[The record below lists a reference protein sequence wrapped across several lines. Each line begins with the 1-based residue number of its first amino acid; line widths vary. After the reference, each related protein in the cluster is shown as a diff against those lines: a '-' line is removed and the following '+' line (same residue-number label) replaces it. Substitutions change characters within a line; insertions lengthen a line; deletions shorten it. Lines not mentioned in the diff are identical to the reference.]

1 MKTIYQF
8 ICAICVIC
16 GFCACE
22 DFLDTDN
29 LTMKDTSNFPVNETD
44 AFQMVNGIYSVMNR
58 NLADPEEDPFFIFD
72 IASDDRLGGG
82 SQSNIGAQGV
92 DRLMNAYVD
101 WMKPLWQ
108 QRYAGINRA
117 NNALE
122 TIDNVKE
129 WSSPDKKNQLL
140 CEIYFLRAWYY
151 FNLAQVF
158 NGVPL
163 VLSTEP
169 QNLPRSS
176 ADEVYAQIASDLK
189 ASIEAGPSTKY
200 PEFGIGRVS
209 KWAAEGMMARVWLF
223 YTGFYGK
230 SELPLVEGG
239 SISKSQV
246 VSWLEDCIQNS
257 GYGLVSDQ
265 RNLWPYTNPY
275 TAKDYP
281 YTNEPIIVK
290 TIVKTAAGTDSI
302 TGYKIK
308 DGINWETDENIE
320 SMFAIKMS
328 NKPGWS
334 ADSQLRHNRIVEFYN
349 PRKTTEAAFPFSVQ
363 GYSNGPVCWKLW
375 TDWAEDPDYAG
386 DYRRVGS
393 ICKRADE
400 IPGYKG
406 DPAKEVENTDLL
418 AKKYIGC
425 EAWNEDHSGRY
436 LSYGYYYGS
445 ENNRQTGL
453 TQSLVWLRFA
463 DVLLMHSELT
473 DGKTI
478 YNGKSGLNAVRQ
490 RAGLGDLPYSL
501 TLLKK
506 ERRYELCFEALR
518 WNDLRRWG
526 DVQELVKNQAGNP
539 ILNEGNPGEYA
550 FTNDFMQRYNETG
563 GGFFKIPEDQVI
575 LSEGVLEQNPGWGDG
590 TNWTK
595 GDLPYFKKK

>member
-1 MKTIYQF
+1 ML
-8 ICAICVIC
+8 CAGCD
-16 GFCACE
+16 
-22 DFLDTDN
+22 DFLDTEN
-29 LTMKDTSNFPVNETD
+29 LTMKDTSNFPINETD
-44 AFQMVNGIYSVMNR
+44 AVQMVNGIYSAMNR

-122 TIDNVKE
+122 TIDKVTE
-129 WSSPDKKNQLL
+129 WSSPEKKNQLL

-169 QNLPRSS
+169 QNLPRAT

-189 ASIEAGPSTKY
+189 ASIEAGPSMKY
-200 PEFGIGRVS
+200 PTFGDGRVS

-239 SISKSQV
+239 SISKAQV
-246 VSWLEDCIQNS
+246 ASWLEDCIQNS

-275 TAKDYP
+275 TGKDYK
-281 YTNEPIIVK
+281 YDIEN
-290 TIVKTAAGTDSI
+290 GL
-302 TGYKIK
+302 
-308 DGINWETDENIE
+308 NWETDENKE
-320 SMFAIKMS
+320 NMFAVKMS

-334 ADSQLRHNRIVEFYN
+334 ADAQLRHNRIVEFYGL
-349 PRKTTEAAFPFSVQ
+349 RKTTADAFPFSVQ
-363 GYSNGPVCWKLW
+363 GYSNGPVCEKLW
-375 TDWAEDPDYAG
+375 TDWAADPDYAG

-393 ICKRADE
+393 ICDRAVE
-400 IPGYKG
+400 IPNYKG
-406 DPAKEVENTDLL
+406 DPAKEVENTNLL

-425 EAWNEDHSGRY
+425 EAYDPETGQRM
-436 LSYGYYYGS
+436 LSYGYFYGS

-473 DGKTI
+473 DGKTV
-478 YNGKSGLNAVRQ
+478 YNGKSGLNAVRA
-490 RAGLGDLPYSL
+490 RAGLNDIAYSL
-501 TLLKK
+501 DNLKK

-526 DVQELVKNQAGNP
+526 DVEQKVKNQVGNK
-539 ILNEGNPGEYA
+539 ITNQGIPGEYA
-550 FTNDFMQRYNETG
+550 FTNDFMKRYSDTG
-563 GGFFKIPEDQVI
+563 GGFFKIPEDQVT

-590 TNWTK
+590 TTWAK
-595 GDLPYFKKK
+595 GDLPYKFK

>member
-1 MKTIYQF
+1 MEKKIKYIIASLF
-8 ICAICVIC
+8 CVML
-16 GFCACE
+16 FAACD

-29 LTMKDTSNFPVNETD
+29 LTMKDTSNFPLNETD
-44 AFQMVNGIYSVMNR
+44 AFQMVNGIYAVMNR

-122 TIDNVKE
+122 SIDKVANWTSENVK
-129 WSSPDKKNQLL
+129 KQYL

-151 FNLAQVF
+151 FNLVQVF

-169 QNLPRSS
+169 QNLPRST

-189 ASIEAGPSTKY
+189 NAIEIGPSTKY
-200 PEFGIGRVS
+200 PDFGEGRVS

-223 YTGFYGK
+223 YTGFYQK
-230 SELPLVEGG
+230 SELPLAEGG

-246 VSWLEDCIQNS
+246 VTWLEDCIQNS
-257 GYGLVSDQ
+257 GFGLVSDQ

-275 TAKDYP
+275 TAKDYL
-281 YTNEPIIVK
+281 YDQENNL
-290 TIVKTAAGTDSI
+290 
-302 TGYKIK
+302 
-308 DGINWETDENIE
+308 NWETDENKE

-328 NKPGWS
+328 NKAGWS
-334 ADSQLRHNRIVEFYN
+334 ADDHLRHNRIVEFYGL
-349 PRKTTEAAFPFSVQ
+349 RKTNESAFPFSVQ
-363 GYSNGPVCWKLW
+363 GYSNGPVCEKLW
-375 TDWAEDPDYAG
+375 TDWAADPDYAG

-393 ICKRADE
+393 ICDRAVE
-400 IPGYKG
+400 IPNYPG
-406 DPAKEVENTDLL
+406 DKAKEVENTNLL

-425 EAWNEDHSGRY
+425 EAYNEDHSGRY
-436 LSYGYYYGS
+436 LSYAYYYGS
-445 ENNRQTGL
+445 ENNRQSGL

-463 DVLLMHSELT
+463 DVLLMHAELS
-473 DGKTI
+473 DGKVV
-478 YNGKSGLNAVRQ
+478 YNGKNGVNAVRQ
-490 RAGLGDLPYSL
+490 RAGLDDIPYSL
-501 TLLKK
+501 ANLKK

-526 DVQELVKNQAGNP
+526 DVAEKVKNQVGNK
-539 ILNEGNPGEYA
+539 ILNQGIEGEYA
-550 FTNDFMQRYNETG
+550 FTNDYMQRYKDTG
-563 GGFFKIPEDQVI
+563 GGFFKIPEDQVT

-590 TNWTK
+590 TNWAK
-595 GDLPYFKKK
+595 GDLPYKFK

>member
-1 MKTIYQF
+1 MRKYIFMKAKGIVKVLPLYLFTF
-8 ICAICVIC
+8 LLLSSCD
-16 GFCACE
+16 
-22 DFLDTDN
+22 DFLDTEN
-29 LTMKDTSNFPVNETD
+29 LTMKDTSNFPINETD

-58 NLADPEEDPFFIFD
+58 NLADPEEDPFFVFD

-122 TIDNVKE
+122 TIDNVTG
-129 WSSPDKKNQLL
+129 WSNEKTKNQLL
-140 CEIYFLRAWYY
+140 CEIHFLRAWYY
-151 FNLAQVF
+151 FNLVQVF

-169 QNLPRSS
+169 QNLPKSTP
-176 ADEVYAQIASDLK
+176 DEVYAQIASDLK
-189 ASIEAGPSTKY
+189 SAIEIGPATKY
-200 PEFGIGRVS
+200 PEVGDGRAS
-209 KWAAEGMMARVWLF
+209 KWTAEGMMARVWLF

-230 SELPLVEGG
+230 SELPLAEGG

-246 VSWLEDCIQNS
+246 VAWLEDCIQNS
-257 GYGLVSDQ
+257 GYGLVADQ

-275 TAKDYP
+275 TGKDYK
-281 YTNEPIIVK
+281 YDLDN
-290 TIVKTAAGTDSI
+290 AL
-302 TGYKIK
+302 
-308 DGINWETDENIE
+308 NWETDENKE
-320 SMFAIKMS
+320 NMFAVKMS

-334 ADSQLRHNRIVEFYN
+334 ADDQLRHNRIVEFYSL
-349 PRKTTEAAFPFSVQ
+349 RKTTADAFPFSVQ
-363 GYSNGPVCWKLW
+363 GYSNGPVCEKLW
-375 TDWAEDPDYAG
+375 TDWAADPDYAG

-393 ICKRADE
+393 ICDRAVE
-400 IPGYKG
+400 IPNYKG
-406 DPAKEVENTDLL
+406 DKAKEVENTNLL
-418 AKKYIGC
+418 AKKYVGC
-425 EAWNEDHSGRY
+425 EAIDPETGQRM
-436 LSYGYYYGS
+436 LSYGYFYGS

-473 DGKTI
+473 DGKAI
-478 YNGKSGLNAVRQ
+478 YNGKSGLNAVRE
-490 RAGLGDLPYSL
+490 RAKLPDIAYSL
-501 TLLKK
+501 ANLKK

-526 DVQELVKNQAGNP
+526 DVQQKVNNQVGNK
-539 ILNEGNPGEYA
+539 ILNQGIEGEYA
-550 FTNDFMQRYNETG
+550 FTNDFMARYNETG
-563 GGFFKIPEDQVI
+563 GGFFKIPEDQVT

-590 TNWTK
+590 TNWAK
-595 GDLPYFKKK
+595 GDLPYRFK

>member
-1 MKTIYQF
+1 MNIMEKKIKYIIASLF
-8 ICAICVIC
+8 CVML
-16 GFCACE
+16 FAACD

-29 LTMKDTSNFPVNETD
+29 LTMKDTSNFPLNETD
-44 AFQMVNGIYSVMNR
+44 AYQMVNGIYAVMNR

-122 TIDNVKE
+122 SIDNVTNWTSE
-129 WSSPDKKNQLL
+129 TTKKQYL

-163 VLSTEP
+163 VLSTVP
-169 QNLPRSS
+169 QNLPRST

-189 ASIEAGPSTKY
+189 NAIEIGPSTKY
-200 PEFGIGRVS
+200 PDFGEGRVS

-223 YTGFYGK
+223 YTGFYQK
-230 SELPLVEGG
+230 SELPLAEGG
-239 SISKSQV
+239 SVSKSQV
-246 VSWLEDCIQNS
+246 VAWLEDCIQNS
-257 GYGLVSDQ
+257 GFGLVSDQ

-275 TAKDYP
+275 TAKDYL
-281 YTNEPIIVK
+281 YDQENNL
-290 TIVKTAAGTDSI
+290 
-302 TGYKIK
+302 
-308 DGINWETDENIE
+308 NWETDENKE
-320 SMFAIKMS
+320 SMFAVKMS
-328 NKPGWS
+328 NKAGWS
-334 ADSQLRHNRIVEFYN
+334 ADDHLRHNRIVEFYGL
-349 PRKTTEAAFPFSVQ
+349 RKTNESAFPFSVQ
-363 GYSNGPVCWKLW
+363 GYSNGPVCERLW

-386 DYRRVGS
+386 DYRLVGS
-393 ICKRADE
+393 ICDRAVE
-400 IPGYKG
+400 IPNYPG
-406 DPAKEVENTDLL
+406 DKAKEVENTNLL

-425 EAWNEDHSGRY
+425 EAYNEDHSGRY
-436 LSYGYYYGS
+436 LSYAYYYGS
-445 ENNRQTGL
+445 ENNRQSGL

-463 DVLLMHSELT
+463 DVLLMHAELS
-473 DGKTI
+473 DGKVI
-478 YNGKSGLNAVRQ
+478 YNGKNGVNAVRQ
-490 RAGLGDLPYSL
+490 RAGLGDIPYSL
-501 TLLKK
+501 ANLKK

-526 DVQELVKNQAGNP
+526 DVAEKVKNQVGNK
-539 ILNEGNPGEYA
+539 ILNQGIAGEYA
-550 FTNDFMQRYNETG
+550 FTNDFMQRYKDTG
-563 GGFFKIPEDQVI
+563 GGFFKIPEDQVT

-590 TNWTK
+590 TNWAK
-595 GDLPYFKKK
+595 GDLPYKFK

>member
-1 MKTIYQF
+1 MEKKIKYIIASLF
-8 ICAICVIC
+8 CVML
-16 GFCACE
+16 FAACD

-29 LTMKDTSNFPVNETD
+29 LTMKDTSNFPLNETD
-44 AFQMVNGIYSVMNR
+44 AFQMVNGIYAVMNR

-122 TIDNVKE
+122 SIDNVTNWTSE
-129 WSSPDKKNQLL
+129 TTKKQYL

-163 VLSTEP
+163 VLSTVP
-169 QNLPRSS
+169 QNLPRST

-189 ASIEAGPSTKY
+189 NAIEIGPSTKY
-200 PEFGIGRVS
+200 PDFGEGRVS

-223 YTGFYGK
+223 YTGFYQK
-230 SELPLVEGG
+230 SELPLAEGG
-239 SISKSQV
+239 SVSKSQV
-246 VSWLEDCIQNS
+246 VAWLEDCIQNS
-257 GYGLVSDQ
+257 GFGLVSDQ

-275 TAKDYP
+275 TAKDYL
-281 YTNEPIIVK
+281 YDQENNL
-290 TIVKTAAGTDSI
+290 
-302 TGYKIK
+302 
-308 DGINWETDENIE
+308 NWETDENKE

-328 NKPGWS
+328 NKAGWS
-334 ADSQLRHNRIVEFYN
+334 ADDHLRHNRIVEFYGL
-349 PRKTTEAAFPFSVQ
+349 RKTNESAFPFSVQ
-363 GYSNGPVCWKLW
+363 GYSNGPVCERLW

-386 DYRRVGS
+386 DYRLVGS
-393 ICKRADE
+393 ICDRAVE
-400 IPGYKG
+400 IPNYPG
-406 DPAKEVENTDLL
+406 DKAKEVENTNLL

-425 EAWNEDHSGRY
+425 EAYNEDHSGRY
-436 LSYGYYYGS
+436 LSYAYYYGS
-445 ENNRQTGL
+445 ENNRQSGL

-463 DVLLMHSELT
+463 DVLLMHAELS
-473 DGKTI
+473 DGKVI
-478 YNGKSGLNAVRQ
+478 YNGKNGVNAVRQ
-490 RAGLGDLPYSL
+490 RAGLGDIPYSL
-501 TLLKK
+501 ANLKK

-526 DVQELVKNQAGNP
+526 DVAEKVKNQVGNK
-539 ILNEGNPGEYA
+539 ILNQGIAGEYA
-550 FTNDFMQRYNETG
+550 FTNDFMQRYKDTG
-563 GGFFKIPEDQVI
+563 GGFFKIPEDQVT

-590 TNWTK
+590 TNWAK
-595 GDLPYFKKK
+595 GDLPYKFK

>member
-1 MKTIYQF
+1 MEKKIKYIIASLF
-8 ICAICVIC
+8 CVML
-16 GFCACE
+16 FAACD

-29 LTMKDTSNFPVNETD
+29 LTMKDTSNFPLNETD
-44 AFQMVNGIYSVMNR
+44 AYQMVNGIYAVMNR

-122 TIDNVKE
+122 SIDNVTNWTSE
-129 WSSPDKKNQLL
+129 TTKKQYL

-163 VLSTEP
+163 VLSTVP
-169 QNLPRSS
+169 QNLPRST

-189 ASIEAGPSTKY
+189 NAIEIGPSTKY
-200 PEFGIGRVS
+200 PDFGEGRVS

-223 YTGFYGK
+223 YTGFYQK
-230 SELPLVEGG
+230 SELPLAEGG
-239 SISKSQV
+239 SVSKSQV
-246 VSWLEDCIQNS
+246 VAWLEDCIQNS
-257 GYGLVSDQ
+257 GFGLVSDQ

-275 TAKDYP
+275 TAKDYL
-281 YTNEPIIVK
+281 YDQENNL
-290 TIVKTAAGTDSI
+290 
-302 TGYKIK
+302 
-308 DGINWETDENIE
+308 NWETDENKE
-320 SMFAIKMS
+320 SMFAVKMS
-328 NKPGWS
+328 NKAGWS
-334 ADSQLRHNRIVEFYN
+334 ADDHLRHNRIVEFYGL
-349 PRKTTEAAFPFSVQ
+349 RKTNESAFPFSVQ
-363 GYSNGPVCWKLW
+363 GYSNGPVCEKLW

-393 ICKRADE
+393 ICDRAVE
-400 IPGYKG
+400 IPNYPG
-406 DPAKEVENTDLL
+406 DKAKEVENTNLL

-425 EAWNEDHSGRY
+425 EAYNEDHSGRY
-436 LSYGYYYGS
+436 LSYAYYYGS
-445 ENNRQTGL
+445 ENNRQSGL

-463 DVLLMHSELT
+463 DVLLMHAELS
-473 DGKTI
+473 DGKVI
-478 YNGKSGLNAVRQ
+478 YNGKNGINAVRQ
-490 RAGLGDLPYSL
+490 RAGLGDIPYSL
-501 TLLKK
+501 ANLKK

-526 DVQELVKNQAGNP
+526 DVAEKVNNQVGNK
-539 ILNEGNPGEYA
+539 ILNQGIAGEYA
-550 FTNDFMQRYNETG
+550 FTNDFMQRYKDTG
-563 GGFFKIPEDQVI
+563 GGFFKIPEDQVT

-590 TNWTK
+590 TNWAK
-595 GDLPYFKKK
+595 GDLPYKFK

>member
-1 MKTIYQF
+1 MRKYIFMKAKGIVKVLPLYLFTF
-8 ICAICVIC
+8 LLLSSCD
-16 GFCACE
+16 
-22 DFLDTDN
+22 DFLDTEN
-29 LTMKDTSNFPVNETD
+29 LTMKDTSNFPINETD

-58 NLADPEEDPFFIFD
+58 NLADPEEDPFFVFD

-122 TIDNVKE
+122 TIDNVTG
-129 WSSPDKKNQLL
+129 WSNEKTKNQLL
-140 CEIYFLRAWYY
+140 CEIHFLRAWYY
-151 FNLAQVF
+151 FNLVQVF

-169 QNLPRSS
+169 QNLPKSTP
-176 ADEVYAQIASDLK
+176 DEVYAQIASDLK
-189 ASIEAGPSTKY
+189 SAIEIGPATKY
-200 PEFGIGRVS
+200 PEVGDGRAS
-209 KWAAEGMMARVWLF
+209 KWTAEGMMARVWLF

-230 SELPLVEGG
+230 SELPLADGG

-246 VSWLEDCIQNS
+246 AAWLEDCIQNS
-257 GYGLVSDQ
+257 GYGLVADQ

-275 TAKDYP
+275 TGKDYK
-281 YTNEPIIVK
+281 YDLDN
-290 TIVKTAAGTDSI
+290 AL
-302 TGYKIK
+302 
-308 DGINWETDENIE
+308 NWETDENKE
-320 SMFAIKMS
+320 NMFAVKMS

-334 ADSQLRHNRIVEFYN
+334 ADDQLRHNRIVEFYSL
-349 PRKTTEAAFPFSVQ
+349 RKTTADAFPFSVQ
-363 GYSNGPVCWKLW
+363 GYSNGPVCEKLW
-375 TDWAEDPDYAG
+375 TDWAADPDYAG

-393 ICKRADE
+393 ICDRAVE
-400 IPGYKG
+400 IPHSQG
-406 DPAKEVENTDLL
+406 DKAKEVENTNLL
-418 AKKYIGC
+418 ATKYVGC
-425 EAWNEDHSGRY
+425 EAIDPETGQRM
-436 LSYGYYYGS
+436 LSYGYFYGS

-473 DGKTI
+473 DGKAI
-478 YNGKSGLNAVRQ
+478 YNGKSGLNAVRE
-490 RAGLGDLPYSL
+490 RAKLPDIAYSL
-501 TLLKK
+501 ANLKK

-526 DVQELVKNQAGNP
+526 DVAEKVKNQVGNK
-539 ILNEGNPGEYA
+539 ILNQGIEGEYA
-550 FTNDFMQRYNETG
+550 FTNDFMARYNETG
-563 GGFFKIPEDQVI
+563 GGFFKIPEDQVT

-590 TNWTK
+590 TNWAK
-595 GDLPYFKKK
+595 GDLPYRFK

>member
-1 MKTIYQF
+1 MKKNIFYLV
-8 ICAICVIC
+8 ISVACVVLL
-16 GFCACE
+16 GSCE

-44 AFQMVNGIYSVMNR
+44 ANQMVNGIYSVMNR

-122 TIDNVKE
+122 SIDKVTE
-129 WSSPDKKNQLL
+129 WSNASRKNQLL

-163 VLSTEP
+163 VLTTEA

-189 ASIEAGPSTKY
+189 KAIELGPSIKY
-200 PEFGIGRVS
+200 PDFGEGHVS

-223 YTGFYGK
+223 YTGFYKK
-230 SELPLVEGG
+230 SELPLPADEGG

-246 VSWLEDCIQNS
+246 VTWLEDCIQNS
-257 GYGLVSDQ
+257 GFGLVSDQ

-275 TAKDYP
+275 TAKDYQ
-281 YTNEPIIVK
+281 YDLDN
-290 TIVKTAAGTDSI
+290 GL
-302 TGYKIK
+302 
-308 DGINWETDENIE
+308 NWETDENIE

-349 PRKTTEAAFPFSVQ
+349 PRKTTADAFPFSVQ
-363 GYSNGPVCWKLW
+363 GYSNGPVCEKLW
-375 TDWAEDPDYAG
+375 TDWAADPDYAG
-386 DYRRVGS
+386 DYRREGS
-393 ICKRADE
+393 ICDRAVE
-400 IPGYKG
+400 IPNYKG
-406 DPAKEVENTDLL
+406 DPAKEVENTNLL

-463 DVLLMHSELT
+463 DVLLMHAELS

-478 YNGKSGLNAVRQ
+478 YNGKNGLNAVRQ
-490 RAGLGDLPYSL
+490 RANLPDVAYSL
-501 TLLKK
+501 TNLKK

-526 DVQELVKNQAGNP
+526 DVTEKVKNQVGNH
-539 ILNEGNPGEYA
+539 ILNQGIEGEYA
-550 FTNDFMQRYNETG
+550 FTVDFMQRYNDTG
-563 GGFFKIPEDQVI
+563 GGFFKIPEDQVT

-590 TNWTK
+590 TNWAK
-595 GDLPYFKKK
+595 GDLPYRFK

>member
-1 MKTIYQF
+1 MEKKIKYIIASLF
-8 ICAICVIC
+8 CVML
-16 GFCACE
+16 FAACD

-29 LTMKDTSNFPVNETD
+29 LTMKDTSNFPLNETD
-44 AFQMVNGIYSVMNR
+44 AYQMVNGIYAVMNR

-122 TIDNVKE
+122 SIDNVTNWTSE
-129 WSSPDKKNQLL
+129 TTKKQYL

-163 VLSTEP
+163 VLSTVP
-169 QNLPRSS
+169 QNLPRST

-189 ASIEAGPSTKY
+189 NAIEIGPSTKY
-200 PEFGIGRVS
+200 PDFGEGRVS

-223 YTGFYGK
+223 YTGFYQK
-230 SELPLVEGG
+230 SELPLAEGG
-239 SISKSQV
+239 SVSKSQV
-246 VSWLEDCIQNS
+246 VAWLEDCIQNS
-257 GYGLVSDQ
+257 GFGLVSDQ

-275 TAKDYP
+275 TAKDYL
-281 YTNEPIIVK
+281 YDQENNL
-290 TIVKTAAGTDSI
+290 
-302 TGYKIK
+302 
-308 DGINWETDENIE
+308 NWETDENKE

-328 NKPGWS
+328 NKAGWS
-334 ADSQLRHNRIVEFYN
+334 ADDHLRHNRIVEFYGL
-349 PRKTTEAAFPFSVQ
+349 RKTNESAFPFSVQ
-363 GYSNGPVCWKLW
+363 GYSNGPVCEKLW
-375 TDWAEDPDYAG
+375 TDWAADPDYAG

-393 ICKRADE
+393 ICDRAVE
-400 IPGYKG
+400 IPNYPG
-406 DPAKEVENTDLL
+406 DKAKEVENTNLL

-425 EAWNEDHSGRY
+425 EAYNEDHSGRY
-436 LSYGYYYGS
+436 LSYAYYYGS
-445 ENNRQTGL
+445 ENNRQSGL

-463 DVLLMHSELT
+463 DVLLMHAELS
-473 DGKTI
+473 DGKVI
-478 YNGKSGLNAVRQ
+478 YNGKNGVNAVRQ
-490 RAGLGDLPYSL
+490 RAGLDDIPYSL
-501 TLLKK
+501 ANLKK

-526 DVQELVKNQAGNP
+526 DVAEKVKNQVGNK
-539 ILNEGNPGEYA
+539 ILNQGIAGEYA
-550 FTNDFMQRYNETG
+550 FTNDFMQRYKDTG
-563 GGFFKIPEDQVI
+563 GGFFKIPEDQVT

-590 TNWTK
+590 TNWAK
-595 GDLPYFKKK
+595 GDLPYKFK

>member
-1 MKTIYQF
+1 MKKHIIF
-8 ICAICVIC
+8 LMVSAVCVLLAGC
-16 GFCACE
+16 D
-22 DFLDTDN
+22 DFLDTES
-29 LTMKDTSNFPVNETD
+29 LTMKDTSNFPINETD
-44 AFQMVNGIYSVMNR
+44 AIQMVNGIYSAMNR

-92 DRLMNAYVD
+92 DRLMNSYVD

-117 NNALE
+117 NSALE
-122 TIDNVKE
+122 TIDNVTG
-129 WSSPDKKNQLL
+129 WSSENKKKQLL
-140 CEIYFLRAWYY
+140 CEIYFLRAFYY

-169 QNLPRSS
+169 QNLPK
-176 ADEVYAQIASDLK
+176 ATPDEVYAQIASDLK
-189 ASIEAGPSTKY
+189 KAIENGPSTKY
-200 PEFGIGRVS
+200 PEFGDGHASRWS
-209 KWAAEGMMARVWLF
+209 AEGMMARVWLF
-223 YTGFYGK
+223 YTGFYKK
-230 SELPLVEGG
+230 SELPLPAEEGG
-239 SISKSQV
+239 SISKAQV

-275 TAKDYP
+275 TGKDYK
-281 YTNEPIIVK
+281 YDIDN
-290 TIVKTAAGTDSI
+290 GL
-302 TGYKIK
+302 
-308 DGINWETDENIE
+308 NWETDENIE
-320 SMFAIKMS
+320 NMFAIKMS

-334 ADSQLRHNRIVEFYN
+334 ADAQLRHNRIVEFYSL
-349 PRKTTEAAFPFSVQ
+349 RKTNETAFPFSVQ
-363 GYSNGPVCWKLW
+363 GYSNGPVCEKLW
-375 TDWAEDPDYAG
+375 TDWAADPDYAG

-393 ICKRADE
+393 ICDRAVE
-400 IPGYKG
+400 IPDYKG
-406 DPAKEVENTDLL
+406 DPAKEVENTNLL

-425 EAWNEDHSGRY
+425 EAYDPETGQRM
-436 LSYGYYYGS
+436 LSYGYFYGS

-463 DVLLMHSELT
+463 DVLLMHSELS
-473 DGKTI
+473 DGKVV

-490 RAGLGDLPYSL
+490 RAKLADIPYSL
-501 TLLKK
+501 ENLKK

-526 DVQELVKNQAGNP
+526 DVQQKVINQVGNS
-539 ILNEGNPGEYA
+539 ILNQGIPGQYA
-550 FTNDFMQRYNETG
+550 FTNDFMQRYQETG
-563 GGFFKIPEDQVI
+563 GGFFKIPEDQVT

-590 TNWTK
+590 TNWAK
-595 GDLPYFKKK
+595 GDLPYKFK

>member
-1 MKTIYQF
+1 MKQKIKYLL
-8 ICAICVIC
+8 AAVMCVM
-16 GFCACE
+16 FLAACD
-22 DFLDTDN
+22 DFLDTEN
-29 LTMKDTSNFPVNETD
+29 LTMKDTANFPINETD
-44 AFQMVNGIYSVMNR
+44 ATQMVNGIYSVMNR

-101 WMKPLWQ
+101 WMKPLWK

-117 NNALE
+117 NFALE
-122 TIDNVKE
+122 SIDNVTSWNSE
-129 WSSPDKKNQLL
+129 NAKKQLL

-163 VLSTEP
+163 VLKTEP
-169 QNLPRSS
+169 QNLPK
-176 ADEVYAQIASDLK
+176 ATPDEVYAQIASDLK
-189 ASIEAGPSTKY
+189 HAIEYGPSQKY
-200 PEFGIGRVS
+200 PDFGDGRAS

-223 YTGFYGK
+223 YTGFYK
-230 SELPLVEGG
+230 KTELPLPADEGG
-239 SISKSQV
+239 SISKAQV
-246 VSWLEDCIQNS
+246 VTWLEDCIKNS
-257 GYGLVSDQ
+257 GFGLVSDQ

-281 YTNEPIIVK
+281 YAFEN
-290 TIVKTAAGTDSI
+290 GL
-302 TGYKIK
+302 
-308 DGINWETDENIE
+308 NWETDENFE
-320 SMFAIKMS
+320 NMFAIKMS

-334 ADSQLRHNRIVEFYN
+334 ADAQLRHNRIVEFYGL
-349 PRKTTEAAFPFSVQ
+349 RKTTEDAFPFSVQ
-363 GYSNGPVCWKLW
+363 GYSNGPVCEKLW

-393 ICKRADE
+393 ICDRAVE
-400 IPGYKG
+400 IPNYPG
-406 DPAKEVENTDLL
+406 DPAKEVENTNLL

-425 EAWNEDHSGRY
+425 EAYDPETGQRM
-436 LSYGYYYGS
+436 LSYGYFYGS

-453 TQSLVWLRFA
+453 TQSIVWLRFA

-473 DGKTI
+473 DGKEV
-478 YNGKSGLNAVRQ
+478 YQGKSGLNAVRE
-490 RAGLGDLPYSL
+490 RAKLPDIPYSL
-501 TLLKK
+501 QSLKK

-526 DVQELVKNQAGNP
+526 DVQEKVNNQVGNH
-539 ILNEGNPGEYA
+539 ILNQGIEGEYA

-563 GGFFKIPEDQVI
+563 GGFFKIPEDQVT

-590 TNWTK
+590 TNWAK
-595 GDLPYFKKK
+595 GDLPYRFK

>member
-1 MKTIYQF
+1 MEKKIKYIIASLF
-8 ICAICVIC
+8 CVML
-16 GFCACE
+16 FAACD

-29 LTMKDTSNFPVNETD
+29 LTMKDTSNFPLNETD
-44 AFQMVNGIYSVMNR
+44 AYQMVNGIYAVMNR

-122 TIDNVKE
+122 SIDKVANWTSETVK
-129 WSSPDKKNQLL
+129 KQYL

-151 FNLAQVF
+151 FNLVQVF

-169 QNLPRSS
+169 QNLPRST

-189 ASIEAGPSTKY
+189 NAIEIGPSTKY
-200 PEFGIGRVS
+200 PDFGEGRVS

-223 YTGFYGK
+223 YTGFYQK
-230 SELPLVEGG
+230 SELPLAEGG

-246 VSWLEDCIQNS
+246 VAWLEDCIQNS
-257 GYGLVSDQ
+257 GFGLVSDQ

-275 TAKDYP
+275 TAKDYL
-281 YTNEPIIVK
+281 YDQENNL
-290 TIVKTAAGTDSI
+290 
-302 TGYKIK
+302 
-308 DGINWETDENIE
+308 NWETDENKE

-328 NKPGWS
+328 NKAGWS
-334 ADSQLRHNRIVEFYN
+334 ADDHLRHNRIVEFYGL
-349 PRKTTEAAFPFSVQ
+349 RKTNESAFPFSVQ
-363 GYSNGPVCWKLW
+363 GYSNGPVCEKLW
-375 TDWAEDPDYAG
+375 TDWAADPDYAG

-393 ICKRADE
+393 ICDRAVE
-400 IPGYKG
+400 IPNYPG
-406 DPAKEVENTDLL
+406 DKAKEVENTNLL

-425 EAWNEDHSGRY
+425 EAYNEDHSGRY
-436 LSYGYYYGS
+436 LSYAYYYGS
-445 ENNRQTGL
+445 ENNRQSGL

-463 DVLLMHSELT
+463 DVLLMHAELS
-473 DGKTI
+473 DGKVI
-478 YNGKSGLNAVRQ
+478 YNGKNGVNAVRQ
-490 RAGLGDLPYSL
+490 RAGLDDIPYSL
-501 TLLKK
+501 ANLKK

-526 DVQELVKNQAGNP
+526 DVAEKVKNQVGNK
-539 ILNEGNPGEYA
+539 ILNQGIEGEYA
-550 FTNDFMQRYNETG
+550 FTNDYMQRYKDTG
-563 GGFFKIPEDQVI
+563 GGFFKIPEDQVT

-590 TNWTK
+590 TNWAK
-595 GDLPYFKKK
+595 GDLPYKFK

>member
-1 MKTIYQF
+1 MEKKIKYIIASLF
-8 ICAICVIC
+8 CVML
-16 GFCACE
+16 FAACD

-29 LTMKDTSNFPVNETD
+29 LTMKDTSNFPLNETD
-44 AFQMVNGIYSVMNR
+44 AYQMVNGIYAVMNR

-122 TIDNVKE
+122 SIDNVTNWTSE
-129 WSSPDKKNQLL
+129 TTKKQYL

-163 VLSTEP
+163 VLSTVP
-169 QNLPRSS
+169 QNLPRST

-189 ASIEAGPSTKY
+189 NAIEIGPSTKY
-200 PEFGIGRVS
+200 PDFGEGRVS

-223 YTGFYGK
+223 YTGFYQK
-230 SELPLVEGG
+230 SELPLAEGG
-239 SISKSQV
+239 SVSKSQV
-246 VSWLEDCIQNS
+246 VAWLEDCIQNS
-257 GYGLVSDQ
+257 GFGLVSDQ

-275 TAKDYP
+275 TAKDYL
-281 YTNEPIIVK
+281 YDQENNL
-290 TIVKTAAGTDSI
+290 
-302 TGYKIK
+302 
-308 DGINWETDENIE
+308 NWETDENKE

-328 NKPGWS
+328 NKAGWS
-334 ADSQLRHNRIVEFYN
+334 ADDHLRHNRIVEFYGL
-349 PRKTTEAAFPFSVQ
+349 RKTNESAFPFSVQ
-363 GYSNGPVCWKLW
+363 GYSNGPVCEKLW

-393 ICKRADE
+393 ICDRAVE
-400 IPGYKG
+400 IPNYPG
-406 DPAKEVENTDLL
+406 DKAKEVENTNLL

-425 EAWNEDHSGRY
+425 EAYNEDHSGRY
-436 LSYGYYYGS
+436 LSYAYYYGS
-445 ENNRQTGL
+445 ENNRQSGL

-463 DVLLMHSELT
+463 DVLLMHAELS
-473 DGKTI
+473 DGKVI
-478 YNGKSGLNAVRQ
+478 YNGKNGVNAVRQ
-490 RAGLGDLPYSL
+490 RAGLGDIPYSL
-501 TLLKK
+501 ANLKK

-526 DVQELVKNQAGNP
+526 DVAEKVKNQVGNK
-539 ILNEGNPGEYA
+539 ILNQGIAGEYA
-550 FTNDFMQRYNETG
+550 FTNDFMQRYKDTG
-563 GGFFKIPEDQVI
+563 GGFFKIPEDQVT

-590 TNWTK
+590 TNWAK
-595 GDLPYFKKK
+595 GDLPYKFK